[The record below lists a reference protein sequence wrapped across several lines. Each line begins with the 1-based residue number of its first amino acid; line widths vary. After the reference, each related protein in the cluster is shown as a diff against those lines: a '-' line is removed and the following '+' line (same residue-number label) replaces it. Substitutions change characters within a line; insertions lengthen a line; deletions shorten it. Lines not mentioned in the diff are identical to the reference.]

1 VSTLRGTGRS
11 GPRPPVSVLI
21 KVRGILPNLR
31 PAEQRVA
38 AAVLADPAGISE
50 SSITAVALRCQTS
63 ETAVLRF
70 CRAIG
75 LTGYPELRI
84 ALARAAQFEEVDHCA
99 GAPMTGDITAT
110 DTLADVVAK
119 ITHAAASAVTDT
131 AAVLDLEVLEAA
143 IHAITMATRVDIYG
157 IGASALVGE
166 YLHQKLHRIGL
177 VSFAWFEG
185 HLAVTSAGL
194 LGPGDVALG
203 ISHTGTT
210 IDMIDAL
217 RVARERGATTISV
230 TNYEMSPIAAVSG
243 LLLTTAA
250 RETTFSAGGMSSR
263 IAQFALVD
271 CLFAGVAQRSYDR
284 VVEASPSR

>member
-1 VSTLRGTGRS
+1 VSTPRGTGRS

-50 SSITAVALRCQTS
+50 SSITAVARRCQTS
-63 ETAVLRF
+63 ETTVLRF

-84 ALARAAQFEEVDHCA
+84 ALARAAQFEEVDHGA

-119 ITHAAASAVTDT
+119 ITHAAARAVTDT
-131 AAVLDLEVLEAA
+131 AAVLELEVLEAA
-143 IHAITMATRVDIYG
+143 IHAITMASRVDIYG

-185 HLAVTSAGL
+185 ASGSDLGWPV
-194 LGPGDVALG
+194 GPGRCRAWNFAHRNHHRHDRCASCRAGTRCHHHLGDELRDVAHCCG
-203 ISHTGTT
+203 K
-210 IDMIDAL
+210 
-217 RVARERGATTISV
+217 
-230 TNYEMSPIAAVSG
+230 
-243 LLLTTAA
+243 
-250 RETTFSAGGMSSR
+250 
-263 IAQFALVD
+263 
-271 CLFAGVAQRSYDR
+271 
-284 VVEASPSR
+284 